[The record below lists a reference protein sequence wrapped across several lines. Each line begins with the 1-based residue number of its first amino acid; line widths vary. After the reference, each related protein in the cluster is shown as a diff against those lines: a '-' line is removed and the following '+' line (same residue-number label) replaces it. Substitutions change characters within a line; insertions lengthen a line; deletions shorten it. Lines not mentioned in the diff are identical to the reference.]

1 MRASSDQLMERT
13 RARVA
18 REYRRDGYRVI
29 RPGDKAEL
37 PEFLEGFRPALIAE
51 RDDDHVVI
59 EIRTTRSLKGD
70 NEFVALAERV
80 ERLKGWRL
88 EFISLPYTEDVPD
101 WRPALDRFLKV
112 TGDPGF
118 GTPDARAMY
127 LTSTLEVLLDDLA
140 RRYGLNTR
148 DMSGRRMARE
158 LVFQGVIDEPM
169 LTDIDDA
176 IAIRNKV
183 VHRGPN
189 EPPPQADDLG
199 RLTRVCE
206 RLYECLAL
214 EHFA

>member
-29 RPGDKAEL
+29 RPGDPAAL
-37 PEFLEGFRPALIAE
+37 PEFLQGFRPTLIAE

-70 NEFVALAERV
+70 KEFVALAERI

-88 EFISLPYTEDVPD
+88 EFISLPYTEEMPD
-101 WRPALDRFLKV
+101 WRPSLDRFLKV

-118 GTPDARAMY
+118 GMPDARAVY
-127 LTSTLEVLLDDLA
+127 LISTLEVLLDDLA
-140 RRYGLNTR
+140 RRCGLNTR
-148 DMSGRRMARE
+148 DMSARRMARE
-158 LVFQGVIDEPM
+158 LVFRGIIDEPM
-169 LTDIDDA
+169 LADIDDA
-176 IAIRNKV
+176 IDVRNKV

-199 RLTRVCE
+199 RLMKVCE

-214 EHFA
+214 EDVG